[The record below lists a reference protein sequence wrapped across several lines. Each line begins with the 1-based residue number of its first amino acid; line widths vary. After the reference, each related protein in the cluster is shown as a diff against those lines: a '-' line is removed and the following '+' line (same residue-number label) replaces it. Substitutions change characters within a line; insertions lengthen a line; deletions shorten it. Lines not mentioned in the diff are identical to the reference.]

1 MRESVEITRQAPV
14 AGHYQVVV
22 CGGGPAGLTAAIS
35 AARAGRRT
43 ALIERLGFLGG
54 SATAGLVVPMSGF
67 FFQGQRVVG
76 GIAWELASRLI
87 AQGAAQVEMPKG
99 HISFFQFSRSI
110 TRDVSALAEQ
120 ILNGSWE
127 DQGGQEEGG
136 YTGNELEII
145 VSSYHL
151 LLRKFQSAMDSV
163 RQSAQREKRLELSAL
178 ESQINSHFLYN
189 TLDSI
194 NWMAIEGENYEI
206 SEMISRL
213 ALILR
218 YSISAS
224 ARVVPFSKELS
235 WLEGHLYIQRRRF
248 NGSFSYDLS
257 IGHETIDFPV
267 RKLILQPFIE
277 NAVLHGVRALDRPG
291 LIALSACL
299 QDGGTRLRILIE
311 DNGQGMTPQA
321 VQLYFYHPE
330 QAKAQGHVGIANVL
344 ERLKHYYG
352 ESYQLTVWSQP
363 GAGTRVTLV
372 LPRADGE
379 E

>member
-1 MRESVEITRQAPV
+1 MDGARQLFTLAPV
-14 AGHYQVVV
+14 AGTDYLLASCFGYEALDQKLD
-22 CGGGPAGLTAAIS
+22 GLNRTLALTLTAM
-35 AARAGRRT
+35 
-43 ALIERLGFLGG
+43 AL
-54 SATAGLVVPMSGF
+54 LV
-67 FFQGQRVVG
+67 
-76 GIAWELASRLI
+76 LAVI
-87 AQGAAQVEMPKG
+87 
-99 HISFFQFSRSI
+99 FQFSRSI

-151 LLRKFQSAMDSV
+151 LLHKFQSAMDSV

-352 ESYQLTVWSQP
+352 ENYQLTVWSQP